1 MNDLLIVR
9 IEQALSEG
17 NKHLAKLERSVSLL
31 NFFPVNIQSYG
42 KLSEEEVE
50 HIDQMIYRFTKL
62 QDSMGLRLFPLV
74 YEFVTGDSRRLP
86 FMDILNG
93 LEKYGVL
100 TSVEK
105 WQEYRALRNQLAHEY
120 PNREQ
125 EIVDNLNLLVS
136 ELIEFLEIFKHVEA
150 FYQNGGNQK

>member
-31 NFFPVNIQSYG
+31 NFFPVTIQSYG

-136 ELIEFLEIFKHVEA
+136 ELIEFLEIFKHVKA